1 MPLNFNPQVLVN
13 LSPTRQVQ
21 WPLLQ
26 ALRLWRT
33 WCPYWSLLHVFL
45 LHVFRTY
52 GSNKQP
58 QHGTLDLIKVSPGLI
73 HLAWFFLSTNSLFAL
88 LPISEY
94 LFFLFLSHYAP
105 AFFFLFHRWW
115 ARCPSSKCPF
125 STYSDGNRSVEW
137 TDLSA
142 HNSIQS
148 SGIIQWGQEEG

>member
-94 LFFLFLSHYAP
+94 LFFCSLAIMLLH
-105 AFFFLFHRWW
+105 FLFYFTDDEHDVPHRNVLF
-115 ARCPSSKCPF
+115 P
-125 STYSDGNRSVEW
+125 
-137 TDLSA
+137 
-142 HNSIQS
+142 HIQTETVPLNGLICQHTTQS
-148 SGIIQWGQEEG
+148 RALG